1 MMGGMWGGWEGGMVG
16 GREGVWEAGRECGMQ
31 GWSGEHQED
40 RGILI

>member
-1 MMGGMWGGWEGGMVG
+1 MGGREGGWEGWMVG
-16 GREGVWEAGRECGMQ
+16 GREGVWEAGRECGRQ